1 MEIRMIENKQ
11 DNVSSNIID
20 ILSTSNILTLH
31 NINNKKQLFTKIAD
45 ACEKNINTSKSKFLS
60 TLLDKEVNQNSG
72 IGEGVAIPNIQTDKI
87 KNMFGVFI
95 KLNKPINFNSIDN
108 QPVDI
113 IFTLISPQDYHPA
126 HLNIL
131 AFLSRLFTNKKN
143 VNNLRASADKETIYA
158 ILATQL

>member
-1 MEIRMIENKQ
+1 MLNHQK
-11 DNVSSNIID
+11 DNRGVNIID

-31 NINNKKQLFTKIAD
+31 NINNKKQLFTKIA
-45 ACEKNINTSKSKFLS
+45 AVCEKNINTPKSTFLS
-60 TLLDKEVNQNSG
+60 ELLDKETRENSG

-87 KNMFGVFI
+87 QNMFGIFI

-113 IFTLISPQDYHPA
+113 IFTLISPQNYHPI

-131 AFLSRLFTNKKN
+131 AFLSRLFTNRKN
-143 VNNLRASADKETIYA
+143 LKNLRASTDKETIHA
-158 ILATQL
+158 ILATKL

>member
-1 MEIRMIENKQ
+1 MLKNEQ
-11 DNVSSNIID
+11 DDRGVNIIN

-31 NINNKKQLFTKIAD
+31 NINNKKQLFTKIANE
-45 ACEKNINTSKSKFLS
+45 CEKNMNVPKSKFLS
-60 TLLDKEVNQNSG
+60 ELLDKEINENSG
-72 IGEGVAIPNIQTDKI
+72 VGEGVAIPNIQTDTI

-113 IFTLISPQDYHPA
+113 IFTLISPQDYHPTY
-126 HLNIL
+126 LNIL

-143 VNNLRASADKETIYA
+143 VKNLRASTDKETIYA
-158 ILATQL
+158 ILATKL

>member
-1 MEIRMIENKQ
+1 MLKHKE
-11 DNVSSNIID
+11 DNRSINIID
-20 ILSTSNILTLH
+20 IVSTSNILNLH

-45 ACEKNINTSKSKFLS
+45 VCEQNINTSKSKFLS
-60 TLLDKEVNQNSG
+60 ALLDKEVNENSG
-72 IGEGVAIPNIQTDKI
+72 IGEGVAIPNIQTDTI

-113 IFTLISPQDYHPA
+113 IFTLISPQYYHPT

-143 VNNLRASADKETIYA
+143 VKNLRASIDKETIYA
-158 ILATQL
+158 ILATKL

>member
-1 MEIRMIENKQ
+1 MIKNKQ
-11 DNVSSNIID
+11 DNRGVNIVD
-20 ILSTSNILTLH
+20 ILSASNILTLH

-45 ACEKNINTSKSKFLS
+45 ACEKNIYTSKSKFLS
-60 TLLDKEVNQNSG
+60 ELLDKEVNENSG
-72 IGEGVAIPNIQTDKI
+72 IGEGVAIPNIQIDNI
-87 KNMFGVFI
+87 INMFGVFI

-113 IFTLISPQDYHPA
+113 IFALISPQGHHPT

-143 VNNLRASADKETIYA
+143 VKNLRASTDKETIYA

>member
-1 MEIRMIENKQ
+1 MLKHKQ
-11 DNVSSNIID
+11 DNRGVNLTD
-20 ILSTSNILTLH
+20 FLSITNILTLH

-45 ACEKNINTSKSKFLS
+45 SCEQNINTSKSKFLS
-60 TLLDKEVNQNSG
+60 ALLDKEVNENSG
-72 IGEGVAIPNIQTDKI
+72 IGEGVAIPNIQTDTI

-113 IFTLISPQDYHPA
+113 IFTLISPQDYHPT

-143 VNNLRASADKETIYA
+143 VKNLRASTDKETIYA
-158 ILATQL
+158 ILATKL

>member
-1 MEIRMIENKQ
+1 MIKNKQ
-11 DNVSSNIID
+11 DNRGVNIID

-45 ACEKNINTSKSKFLS
+45 ACEKHINTSKSKFLS
-60 TLLDKEVNQNSG
+60 GLLDKEVNENSG
-72 IGEGVAIPNIQTDKI
+72 IGEGVAIPNIQTDTI

-113 IFTLISPQDYHPA
+113 IFTLISPQNYHPT

-143 VNNLRASADKETIYA
+143 VKNLRASIDKETIYA
-158 ILATQL
+158 ILATKL

>member
-1 MEIRMIENKQ
+1 MEIRMLKNEQ
-11 DNVSSNIID
+11 DDRGVNIIN

-31 NINNKKQLFTKIAD
+31 NINNKKQLFTKISD
-45 ACEKNINTSKSKFLS
+45 VCEKNINIPKSKFLS
-60 TLLDKEVNQNSG
+60 VLLGKEVNENSG
-72 IGEGVAIPNIQTDKI
+72 IGEGVAIPNIQTDTI

-143 VNNLRASADKETIYA
+143 VKNLRASTDKETIYA
-158 ILATQL
+158 ILATKL

>member
-1 MEIRMIENKQ
+1 M
-11 DNVSSNIID
+11 NIID
-20 ILSTSNILTLH
+20 ILSASNILTLH

-45 ACEKNINTSKSKFLS
+45 ACEKHINTSKSKFLS
-60 TLLDKEVNQNSG
+60 ELLDKEVNENSG
-72 IGEGVAIPNIQTDKI
+72 IGEGVAIPNIQTNTI
-87 KNMFGVFI
+87 KNMFGIFI

-113 IFTLISPQDYHPA
+113 IFTLISPQNYHPT

-143 VNNLRASADKETIYA
+143 VKNLRASIDKETIYA
-158 ILATQL
+158 ILATKL